1 MGQGTP
7 SGLNRQG
14 LPGDRKPN
22 GSNKKEQKFE
32 PAAPQAQVGCKQQKQ
47 KGPDADSQLP
57 GVSPH
62 TKCRL

>member
-22 GSNKKEQKFE
+22 GSNKKEKKFG
-32 PAAPQAQVGCKQQKQ
+32 PAAPQARVGRKQQKQ
-47 KGPDADSQLP
+47 KGPDADSRLS

>member
-7 SGLNRQG
+7 SGLNQQG

-22 GSNKKEQKFE
+22 GSDKKKKKFE
-32 PAAPQAQVGCKQQKQ
+32 LVVPPARVGRKQRKQ
-47 KGPDADSQLP
+47 KVPDADSQLL
-57 GVSPH
+57 GVTPH